1 MTVVMNEFFADID
14 QIIATATPLLESPE
28 FHEMAEKL
36 ITGLNQTKKAFYEQ
50 CPELKPDDIE

>member
-1 MTVVMNEFFADID
+1 MNEFFDNID